1 MGAAGADGGG
11 VGWGGNLA
19 SCLGS
24 PQCQVGPDS
33 RTHRQTSEMA
43 FGGGSYL
50 IIFFLIVLTAKGI
63 LLVFSVTFR
72 PLKCW
77 GRQQES
83 PPPFQSG
90 GVQQLRRN
98 LPRQGHTQGWSGHQ
112 CSAKEGVASL
122 GPPAA
127 APSSPPSPMLPA
139 RRCRKGGFPYSQ
151 PNQLWAHTE
160 LKQGGNRLQR
170 QVPSR

>member
-1 MGAAGADGGG
+1 M
-11 VGWGGNLA
+11 GWGGNFA

-83 PPPFQSG
+83 PPPLFKVAGFSSSG
-90 GVQQLRRN
+90 ETCPDKATPRAGAATNAAQRRALLPLDLRPPPL
-98 LPRQGHTQGWSGHQ
+98 LPPHLRCCPLDAAGRGASPIPNPTSSG
-112 CSAKEGVASL
+112 L
-122 GPPAA
+122 I
-127 APSSPPSPMLPA
+127 L
-139 RRCRKGGFPYSQ
+139 
-151 PNQLWAHTE
+151 N
-160 LKQGGNRLQR
+160 
-170 QVPSR
+170 